1 MFVYQAVNID
11 KCVKIRGKSIKSVK
25 KKNNNNKVTINRKLL
40 NIFMFCQ

>member
-25 KKNNNNKVTINRKLL
+25 KKKIIIIK
-40 NIFMFCQ
+40 